1 MSEKENKTPEDKIL
15 NEKPSY
21 KKKVKKNKCSFCK
34 KKLGMIYFDCEC
46 GGKFCSIHRY
56 THTHN
61 CKCITEK
68 KEKNI
73 KSITDNNP
81 TIQFQKFTKV

>member
-1 MSEKENKTPEDKIL
+1 MSEKENKTPEDKTL
-15 NEKPSY
+15 KEKPSD

-61 CKCITEK
+61 CKCISEK